1 MYHGCL
7 CSVGHRLSIQCALCL
22 RVFCLF
28 RFVFGVVDV
37 LCCLMCFVL
46 CFFAFLLFAFRF
58 SLFAFRVSLFAFR
71 FSLMYAVVL
80 LQHSASQLEEVLETE
95 DRRLKMDY
103 SVPLSTGMT
112 CMPTPRYTTPAQ
124 PLVPVTGCKVCM
136 YVCMLY
142 VCVWVWVFLS
152 LSTCYSVCGRCVDV
166 IGRVSC
172 GFACVCDSSY

>member
-1 MYHGCL
+1 M
-7 CSVGHRLSIQCALCL
+7 L
-22 RVFCLF
+22 RPLLF
-28 RFVFGVVDV
+28 RFSR
-37 LCCLMCFVL
+37 
-46 CFFAFLLFAFRF
+46 FAFRDSLFAIRF
-58 SLFAFRVSLFAFR
+58 SLFAYVRGRSAE
-71 FSLMYAVVL
+71 
-80 LQHSASQLEEVLETE
+80 HSASQLEEVLETE

-142 VCVWVWVFLS
+142 VCVWVFLS